1 VRHDRFA
8 TTLLASTV
16 AVFGGA
22 TGCNADRK
30 APAPGGDVAT
40 TLSSQAVSLVTDTVS
55 GCERGAGL
63 VKVLID
69 LKASNDHC
77 VAEVTPASVCVAPGG
92 VVRFKVLNSSCT
104 LGDTSRPAV
113 EIGQPRFKRP
123 LGKEPPPTEPPTLLQ
138 NCVPRVGG
146 IDRSA
151 SQVVLCD
158 IAENAVEGFYK
169 YGLTGQIDPLDPDVE
184 VRRGH

>member
-8 TTLLASTV
+8 TTLFVSAA

-22 TGCNADRK
+22 AGCNGDRK
-30 APAPGGDVAT
+30 AAAPAGKVAT
-40 TLSSQAVSLVTDTVS
+40 TTGSQTASLVTDTVS

-77 VAEVTPASVCVAPGG
+77 LAEVTPASVCVAPGG
-92 VVRFKVLNSSCT
+92 AVRFKVLNSSCT

-113 EIGQPRFKRP
+113 EIGQPRYKRP
-123 LGKEPPPTEPPTLLQ
+123 LGNEPPPTETPALFE
-138 NCVPRVGG
+138 NCVPRVGK

-151 SQVVLCD
+151 SRVVLCD